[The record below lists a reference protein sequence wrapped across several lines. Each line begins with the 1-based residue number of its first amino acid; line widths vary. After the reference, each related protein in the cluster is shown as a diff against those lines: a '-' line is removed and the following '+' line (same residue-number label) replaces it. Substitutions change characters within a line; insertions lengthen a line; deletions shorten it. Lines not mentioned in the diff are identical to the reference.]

1 MGIEAIRQ
9 VFQRKTKERER
20 DNGPTLAQK
29 EAYLK
34 LYINLELC
42 DTKAKEDLYE
52 LITFS
57 EELN

>member
-1 MGIEAIRQ
+1 MGLDAIRQ
-9 VFQRKTKERER
+9 VFQRKTKER

-34 LYINLELC
+34 QYINLELC